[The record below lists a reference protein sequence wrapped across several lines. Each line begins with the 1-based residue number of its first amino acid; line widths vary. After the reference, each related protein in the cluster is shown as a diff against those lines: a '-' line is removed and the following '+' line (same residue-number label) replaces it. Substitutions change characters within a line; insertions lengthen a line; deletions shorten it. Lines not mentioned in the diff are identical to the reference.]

1 MKKRLSGSIALS
13 ALIVFAAVQAA
24 GASVADRI
32 VAVVGNEIILQS
44 EVDQQAMMTRY
55 QYPDAVEEPDLRIR
69 ILENLVTRKI
79 VLTKAR
85 LDSISVNEADV
96 DRESASRMALLRRRF
111 KNIREMEAAFSKPF
125 AVIEKEIKDDI
136 RDQKLI
142 DNLRRMKMAGVAVSY
157 EEVEDYFRRNSTRL
171 PQIPETVEVSQIV
184 MYPKVNAANRAAA
197 QAAIREIREKIRAG
211 GDFASLARE
220 YSQDPGSARLGGD
233 LGYSR
238 RGDFVKSFEDT
249 AFALEEG
256 EVSDIVETRFGYH
269 ILQLLDREP
278 DAVHVRHILIA
289 FDRENLDAAAAK
301 AGLEDIRDDILA
313 GKASFAEMAEKH
325 SDDQASARLGGLI
338 RQGDSGE
345 TMFTVSSLRDQLKD
359 VVGSL
364 KEEGAVSEVIR
375 IEPKQ
380 GEPFYALF
388 MLNKRV
394 PAHTPGLSSDYA
406 RLERLAKEE
415 KQGRLFLEW
424 INELQEEVYVR
435 ISDI

>member
-13 ALIVFAAVQAA
+13 ALIVFAAVSAA

-55 QYPDAVEEPDLRIR
+55 QYPDAAEDPDLRVR

-96 DRESASRMALLRRRF
+96 DRESASRLTLLRRRF

-142 DNLRRMKMAGVAVSY
+142 DNLRRKKMAGVAVSY
-157 EEVEDYFRRNSTRL
+157 EEVEDYFRRNSGRL
-171 PQIPETVEVSQIV
+171 PGIPETVEVSQII
-184 MYPKVNAANRAAA
+184 MYPKVSAANRAAA
-197 QAAIREIREKIRAG
+197 LATIREIRENIRTG

-220 YSQDPGSARLGGD
+220 YSQDPGSASLGGD

-249 AFALEEG
+249 AFSLKEG

-289 FDRENLDAAAAK
+289 FDRENLDASAAK
-301 AGLEDIRDDILA
+301 AGLEAVRGDILA
-313 GKASFAEMAEKH
+313 GNASFAEMAEKH
-325 SDDQASARLGGLI
+325 SDDRASARLGGLI

-345 TMFTVSSLRDQLKD
+345 TMFTVASLRDQLKD

-364 KEEGAVSEVIR
+364 KEVGAVSEVVR
-375 IEPKQ
+375 IEPTQ

-388 MLNKRV
+388 MLNKRI
-394 PAHTPGLSSDYA
+394 PAHSPDLSSDYA
-406 RLERLAKEE
+406 RLEKLAKEE
-415 KQGRLFLEW
+415 KQSRLFLEW